1 MSRSVDVEV
10 TVVEELE
17 DAKELIDSTKLEY
30 SVRLE
35 DVSVVMYRL
44 VVKLVLI
51 VVGALVVP
59 SSSTVL
65 VANEFTEL
73 EESEELT
80 KLVGVSVVI

>member
-10 TVVEELE
+10 EVVEELE
-17 DAKELIDSTKLEY
+17 DAKEFIDSIKLEY

-51 VVGALVVP
+51 VVGVLVVP